1 MSKIEYQNWSTEIF
15 QGFHE
20 SELYNSNTEYDFNA
34 NDEQVFEL
42 QDWKGFTQ
50 AVAKAHAGLLF
61 DNLEQKEQIITAI
74 EYKGLYSPKYYNFE
88 TDKLELVIDCDIEA
102 LKTDCFKDNCG
113 DFDLYLYENFT
124 SYDGFISFIPNNLKE
139 FYVKYKDDTERLQN
153 VMIEFYLLRNLDLET
168 YRYATVEYAQDCLYD
183 YMKPVE
189 AGNE

>member
-102 LKTDCFKDNCG
+102 LKTYCFKDNCG